1 MKELIRIFAYIKSYW
16 HYAILNIVSNLLFI
30 LFSFFNIAIFLP
42 FVNILFNNE
51 TPITVKPELQ
61 LSTEQLLKYL
71 NYIVNQIIEENGK
84 FYAMIFVSVLFII
97 FSVLNNFFKYL
108 GLYFLAPLRNGMIK
122 DLRNDIYKRLLIL
135 PLSFYSNQK
144 KGDLM
149 SRLTSDINE
158 IEWSIVSTLQMA
170 IKDPVNVIFFI
181 IILVS
186 ISPQLVLISL
196 VTLIPAGFLINIIGK
211 SLKRNSIKGQRQM
224 GLLVSGIE
232 ESING
237 LRIIK
242 AFNAIDYADTK
253 FQKTNHVLSKLLTK
267 IYRRRD
273 AAAPLTE
280 TLAVLGLVSIIWFG
294 GNLVLNQKLEASIFL
309 FFILI
314 FTRLI
319 PPAQSFISSI
329 YNLQKGQAAAQR
341 VMEII
346 DAKEVI
352 IEKENAIAKKT
363 FDICIEYKNLSFQYN
378 ETSQNHVLKNIN
390 LKIEKGKTIA
400 LVGHS
405 GAGKSTLADLLPR
418 FYDCTSG
425 EILIDNIPIKDL
437 IISDLRGL
445 IGIVSQE
452 TILFNDSIFNNIAF
466 GMKNIKEEDVIAAAK
481 IANAHEFIIKMENGY
496 YSNLSDKG
504 SNLSGGQRQRIS
516 IARAV
521 LKNPPIMILD
531 EATSA
536 LDTES
541 EVYVQQALS
550 NLMKNRTSIII
561 AHRLSTIKNAD
572 EILVMDK
579 GEIIEKGKHDELLA
593 LKGMYY
599 HLVNQQSFN

>member
-363 FDICIEYKNLSFQYN
+363 FDICIEYKNLSFHYN

>member
-61 LSTEQLLKYL
+61 LKYL

>member
-437 IISDLRGL
+437 IISDLRDL

-579 GEIIEKGKHDELLA
+579 GEIIEKGKHEELLA
-593 LKGMYY
+593 TKGMYY

>member
-437 IISDLRGL
+437 IISNLRDL

>member
-437 IISDLRGL
+437 IISDLRDL

>member
-352 IEKENAIAKKT
+352 IEKKNAIAKKT

-466 GMKNIKEEDVIAAAK
+466 GMKNINEEDVITAAK

>member
-42 FVNILFNNE
+42 SVNILFNNE

-61 LSTEQLLKYL
+61 LKYL

>member
-363 FDICIEYKNLSFQYN
+363 FNICIEYKNLSFQYN

>member
-1 MKELIRIFAYIKSYW
+1 
-16 HYAILNIVSNLLFI
+16 
-30 LFSFFNIAIFLP
+30 
-42 FVNILFNNE
+42 
-51 TPITVKPELQ
+51 
-61 LSTEQLLKYL
+61 
-71 NYIVNQIIEENGK
+71 
-84 FYAMIFVSVLFII
+84 
-97 FSVLNNFFKYL
+97 
-108 GLYFLAPLRNGMIK
+108 MIK

-196 VTLIPAGFLINIIGK
+196 VTLILAGFLINIIGK

-405 GAGKSTLADLLPR
+405 GAGKSTLADLLQR